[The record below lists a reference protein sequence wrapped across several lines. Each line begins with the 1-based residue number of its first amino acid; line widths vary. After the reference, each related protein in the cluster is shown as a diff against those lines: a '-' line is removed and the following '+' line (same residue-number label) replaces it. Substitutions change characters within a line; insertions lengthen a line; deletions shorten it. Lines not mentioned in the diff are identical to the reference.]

1 MVKSAKAAETLALQ
15 EAIETYYMIRAILL
29 ELYNKETDSGLFPI
43 HCYTYNKL
51 LLVSL
56 HSTKTLKEK
65 RLKVD
70 VCIIRKMLEKK
81 EISSVN

>member
-15 EAIETYYMIRAILL
+15 EVIETCYMIRAILL
-29 ELYNKETDSGLFPI
+29 ELCKETDSGLFPI
-43 HCYTYNKL
+43 DCYTYNKL
-51 LLVSL
+51 LLDSL

-70 VCIIRKMLEKK
+70 VCMIRKMLEKK
-81 EISSVN
+81 RN